1 MTTHTQQDAGAA
13 LSAKLRARRRS
24 VTVEVEV
31 DTYVDATI
39 YLDKIPLADLRAE
52 LRDRECADR
61 GSVKWN
67 ADGDLE
73 DGFAVFSLELAKL
86 EAIRHLYLIGRESEA
101 SDRCRALL
109 ADMLGTALS

>member
-1 MTTHTQQDAGAA
+1 MTTHTQQAA
-13 LSAKLRARRRS
+13 EALAAKRRARRRS

-52 LRDRECADR
+52 LRDRECGDS
-61 GSVKWN
+61 GSTKWN
-67 ADGDLE
+67 DDGDLE
-73 DGFAVFSLELAKL
+73 DGFAAFTLELAKL

-101 SDRCRALL
+101 SDKCRALL
-109 ADMLGTALS
+109 ADMLGTAL

>member
-1 MTTHTQQDAGAA
+1 MTTHTQQAA
-13 LSAKLRARRRS
+13 EALAAKRRAKRRS

-31 DTYVDATI
+31 DTYADATI
-39 YLDKIPLADLRAE
+39 YLDEIPLADLRAE
-52 LRDRECADR
+52 LRARECADSGGER
-61 GSVKWN
+61 N

-73 DGFAVFSLELAKL
+73 DGFAVFTLERAKL
-86 EAIRHLYLIGRESEA
+86 EAIHHLYLIGRESEA

>member
-1 MTTHTQQDAGAA
+1 MTTHTQQAA
-13 LSAKLRARRRS
+13 KALAAKRRARRRS

-52 LRDRECADR
+52 LLHRECADG
-61 GSVKWN
+61 GSVKWH
-67 ADGDLE
+67 AVGDLE
-73 DGFAVFSLELAKL
+73 GGFAACTLERATL

-101 SDRCRALL
+101 SDKCRALL
-109 ADMLGTALS
+109 ADMLGTAL